1 MKQKFNGVYILSCDA
16 KDLYLSN
23 HYEHGASPV
32 GYNIRN
38 ADGIISTKRFLNTLD
53 YSLDLIKMREIY
65 ERVYRRMDFGWFVG
79 DKEYTQRV
87 INVTFKY
94 SVKAYNR
101 VGKDLYV
108 KLGWNHK
115 EVKLIN
121 GVDLRGEELV
131 AIQCEELIQNPVDE
145 ELLGK
150 YFWYEE
156 GKYHAKQNIKTVIGV
171 EELRKLI
178 YEDGFYCD
186 GIHYIRFKRSSGSSR
201 VGKCLFIDEKLY
213 KGMDVWARCGVR
225 IRKGQEMD
233 LAGWESYIALTT
245 SSIIDTIEI
254 NPEQILVIDDFEST
268 FKDDVIA
275 TRISEDGRLVSN
287 EENVKITNSIWDGQS
302 LMDAELFTGYDQ
314 YGMLLLRNRFFKSAC
329 FNTNIQ
335 WFFKSKGITDIS
347 QLNGRTRAK
356 SIEDIKLITTPSS
369 IKYLKFGSLDQWLD
383 NLDPIFGIVKHEK
396 PTHFFDG
403 EMVQTHYQL
412 LNTLQLTYEEMEE
425 FLQPAL
431 DYVKLVEKDPVVLR
445 NHIKYPEDKE
455 WFFPFTP
462 LENKNDIVYKLL
474 GLNDKFAETRMYAEF
489 RNALVRSMYKSIK
502 SGHVLVNGNY
512 STLLGNPLE
521 MLYSAIGK
529 WDGES
534 ILGKGNVYSLKFE
547 DGQDLLGSRSPHI
560 CAGNVLLVKNTRSEE
575 IFKYFNLSQE
585 IVAINSIGENIL
597 QKLNGADFDSDTM
610 LLTDNEILI
619 RAAKRNEGKFK
630 VPTNF
635 VEASKIRRVYDIEQK
650 ADLDFKNSHNLIGED
665 INLSQELNTLLW
677 DRLNHGESFEELQD
691 IYIDI
696 CTLAVM
702 SNLFIDSAKK
712 EFSCDLS
719 LELRSMK
726 EKYRRRDEDGRLI
739 KPNFFGHVAR
749 QKGYYD
755 SSKKN
760 YKRHL
765 TSMDY
770 LQEVVNKCKRKL
782 GANKKFRPFSDVLDE
797 DKYDPRMINWEQ
809 IHRVVDLIRDTKSD
823 IEKEWSQYMTLYCD
837 DEVNREGKQEAYR
850 KVSYI
855 TNSLREDCSKYIG
868 AIKLNYSTTCYL
880 LKILDKDIYK
890 DITTTMFAILFG
902 EPNESFFRAV
912 KKSKKAVKHLM
923 PNKCGNI
930 EIFGN
935 RFSEVF

>member
-1 MKQKFNGVYILSCDA
+1 
-16 KDLYLSN
+16 
-23 HYEHGASPV
+23 
-32 GYNIRN
+32 
-38 ADGIISTKRFLNTLD
+38 
-53 YSLDLIKMREIY
+53 
-65 ERVYRRMDFGWFVG
+65 
-79 DKEYTQRV
+79 
-87 INVTFKY
+87 
-94 SVKAYNR
+94 
-101 VGKDLYV
+101 
-108 KLGWNHK
+108 
-115 EVKLIN
+115 
-121 GVDLRGEELV
+121 
-131 AIQCEELIQNPVDE
+131 
-145 ELLGK
+145 
-150 YFWYEE
+150 
-156 GKYHAKQNIKTVIGV
+156 
-171 EELRKLI
+171 
-178 YEDGFYCD
+178 
-186 GIHYIRFKRSSGSSR
+186 
-201 VGKCLFIDEKLY
+201 
-213 KGMDVWARCGVR
+213 
-225 IRKGQEMD
+225 
-233 LAGWESYIALTT
+233 
-245 SSIIDTIEI
+245 
-254 NPEQILVIDDFEST
+254 
-268 FKDDVIA
+268 
-275 TRISEDGRLVSN
+275 
-287 EENVKITNSIWDGQS
+287 
-302 LMDAELFTGYDQ
+302 
-314 YGMLLLRNRFFKSAC
+314 
-329 FNTNIQ
+329 
-335 WFFKSKGITDIS
+335 
-347 QLNGRTRAK
+347 
-356 SIEDIKLITTPSS
+356 
-369 IKYLKFGSLDQWLD
+369 
-383 NLDPIFGIVKHEK
+383 
-396 PTHFFDG
+396 
-403 EMVQTHYQL
+403 
-412 LNTLQLTYEEMEE
+412 
-425 FLQPAL
+425 
-431 DYVKLVEKDPVVLR
+431 
-445 NHIKYPEDKE
+445 
-455 WFFPFTP
+455 
-462 LENKNDIVYKLL
+462 
-474 GLNDKFAETRMYAEF
+474 
-489 RNALVRSMYKSIK
+489 
-502 SGHVLVNGNY
+502 
-512 STLLGNPLE
+512 
-521 MLYSAIGK
+521 
-529 WDGES
+529 
-534 ILGKGNVYSLKFE
+534 
-547 DGQDLLGSRSPHI
+547 
-560 CAGNVLLVKNTRSEE
+560 
-575 IFKYFNLSQE
+575 
-585 IVAINSIGENIL
+585 
-597 QKLNGADFDSDTM
+597 M

-619 RAAKRNEGKFK
+619 RAAKRNEDKFK

-809 IHRVVDLIRDTKSD
+809 IHRVVDLIRDTKSN
-823 IEKEWSQYMTLYCD
+823 IEREWSQYMTLYCD